1 MPGLHT
7 FVYFF
12 GKFNVSS
19 TSLKNLR
26 EWREGRILPT
36 FLLKCSL
43 HEKIQ
48 IGQCQLFKIF
58 LLRKLFTVNLKMFYN
73 EGSCFRDSLRYCLIT
88 FFCV

>member
-7 FVYFF
+7 FIYFF

-26 EWREGRILPT
+26 EWREGGILPT
-36 FLLKCSL
+36 FLLKCNL

-48 IGQCQLFKIF
+48 IGQC
-58 LLRKLFTVNLKMFYN
+58 
-73 EGSCFRDSLRYCLIT
+73 
-88 FFCV
+88 